1 MSTSLQSFKRTVDPQ
16 TVTKAGRWS
25 IGGTFTSL
33 HLRDL
38 CPQAD
43 RIRKTGPEG
52 GHRRDSGYISHP
64 PSLNTFTFIAVG
76 LVDPIGSHSLF

>member
-1 MSTSLQSFKRTVDPQ
+1 M
-16 TVTKAGRWS
+16 TKAGRWS

-33 HLRDL
+33 NLRDL

-43 RIRKTGPEG
+43 CIRKTGPEG

-64 PSLNTFTFIAVG
+64 PSLNTFIAVR
-76 LVDPIGSHSLF
+76 LVGPIGSLSLL